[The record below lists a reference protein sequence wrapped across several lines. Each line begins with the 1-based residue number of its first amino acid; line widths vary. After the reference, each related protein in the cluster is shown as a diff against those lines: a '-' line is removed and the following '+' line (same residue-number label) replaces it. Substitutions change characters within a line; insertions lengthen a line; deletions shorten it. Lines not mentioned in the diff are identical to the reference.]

1 MTGWREDSRAFTFEF
16 NQRGHQRYIVAEVDA
31 ETGGIRSLIDE
42 QSPTFV
48 YYNRNFRYDLEDGKE
63 ILWISERDGW
73 RHLYLIDGKNGQ
85 VKQQITKGEWV
96 VREVEKVDEENREI
110 WFTASGLKEGE
121 DPYQVHYCR
130 IGMDGTGF
138 VDLTPESANHR
149 VVFSEDRQYMV
160 DRYSRPDFPGG
171 TVIRKGSDGS
181 VVAELPEVDIKE
193 LLQTGWQMPEV
204 FHAKGV
210 RPIGQSNRRRIT
222 ATYQLLCSK
231 PFLP

>member
-1 MTGWREDSRAFTFEF
+1 MNNPRLLSIITRICG
-16 NQRGHQRYIVAEVDA
+16 
-31 ETGGIRSLIDE
+31 
-42 QSPTFV
+42 
-48 YYNRNFRYDLEDGKE
+48 YDLEDGKE

-110 WFTASGLKEGE
+110 WFTASGFERRRRSLS
-121 DPYQVHYCR
+121 
-130 IGMDGTGF
+130 GTLLPDWYGRYGF
-138 VDLTPESANHR
+138 CDLTPESANHR

-204 FHAKGV
+204 FHAKGRDGETAIWGTIL
-210 RPIGQSNRRRIT
+210 RPSRWT
-222 ATYQLLCSK
+222 
-231 PFLP
+231 LPVLIRWWK